1 MKLSG
6 AMQCY
11 IITMSHDSCTRN
23 QVVAPETISNATVTN
38 ATIAGAS
45 PLKQPI
51 KIILPRLRKPGT
63 QSVMVYAAGAATT
76 QQPELTT

>member
-23 QVVAPETISNATVTN
+23 QVVAPETIAV
-38 ATIAGAS
+38 AS

-76 QQPELTT
+76 KQPELTT